1 VVKRSDEQPP
11 DEQPDE
17 RPDRSVEPVAGRS
30 DGLVWWHE
38 LAYVGIFYLMYSII
52 RNLFGSASVGATH
65 AFHNAQR
72 IIRYERWLGIFH
84 EATVQRWFLDWPWFI
99 QLWNDFYGTFHFA
112 VTLGVLVAT
121 FRVWPHA
128 YRFWRNTLA
137 FTTGLALIGFG
148 FYPLM
153 PPRLLCDCAG
163 GAGPG
168 VHYGFVDTLARFGG
182 LWTFDSS
189 TVKSISNQY
198 AAMPS
203 LHLAWAVWCAL
214 VLVPRLRRPW
224 SKALVVAYPVATM
237 FAITVTA
244 NHYFLDAAAG
254 LITLGAGY
262 LLARLVA
269 KITVHD
275 APDRVVNGRGDRVR
289 LLQ

>member
-38 LAYVGIFYLMYSII
+38 LAYVGILYSII

-168 VHYGFVDTLARFGG
+168 VDYGFVDTLA
-182 LWTFDSS
+182 
-189 TVKSISNQY
+189 
-198 AAMPS
+198 
-203 LHLAWAVWCAL
+203 HLAWAVWCAL